1 MIILTFSRWDF
12 HNVQITKLAIFQ
24 TISYPSL
31 EWAGIISKE
40 PCYNKTA
47 LEMTLN
53 WYEPELTNFLKDNRT
68 LSRQPGPL
76 TSARRFGF
84 TRLTLVKG
92 AAILLGLLGLLEI
105 GRAFLAL
112 FAPVVID
119 YCEMTVGG
127 AVEQLRQGYSLKEMY
142 APPGAAYG
150 MPGVQYPPLFILLVW
165 AFQSVSGLGIFLAE
179 RLAAWFFYA
188 GAGALVGLIVWK
200 ESGQKV
206 TALISAGL
214 PFCFWSV
221 IIFAHAARVDP
232 LALFLSLLAAYC
244 YRRAQPNFLNLA
256 LVALVAALAFFSKQT
271 YLAVT
276 AAVFLDLLF
285 SPAAKPETPAPW
297 QVGFLKKISRSSLGK
312 AVTFAGLFVL
322 WVGLGFGLFGGLS
335 AGEIFGIFDPSRA
348 GSFIFDKAPGF
359 VGYFLLDHLPLIGL
373 ALVSLVIQWRKRQR
387 FWVFYTLFAALACVT
402 IIKDGAV
409 DYYFNELAY
418 LLALAVGLLVAHL
431 QNPQQATAPNAG
443 LAKTKKKISSAK
455 WVGPALAVQVVIAL
469 GMFVFWSPWKDF
481 HASQAAYEQGLA
493 LVNQAYREEASG
505 GKPPLVLVDSFL
517 IETGRARQVGDY
529 FIYSVLL
536 RNGKRD
542 ATPLVTDLENR
553 RYGLIIT
560 ETFNR
565 WPPEVEAA
573 LAKGYNPGSITRSD
587 GQTLYYVY
595 RPKPGPALSRD
606 DP

>member
-1 MIILTFSRWDF
+1 M
-12 HNVQITKLAIFQ
+12 
-24 TISYPSL
+24 
-31 EWAGIISKE
+31 
-40 PCYNKTA
+40 
-47 LEMTLN
+47 
-53 WYEPELTNFLKDNRT
+53 TNFLKDNRT
-68 LSRQPGPL
+68 LSRQSDL
-76 TSARRFGF
+76 RRFAF
-84 TRLTLVKG
+84 NRLTLVKG

-105 GRAFLAL
+105 GRAFVAL

-127 AVEQLRQGYSLKEMY
+127 AVEQLRQGYNLQEMY

-165 AFQSVSGLGIFLAE
+165 AFQSLSGLGIFLAE
-179 RLAAWFFYA
+179 RLVAWFFYA

-200 ESGQKV
+200 ESGRKGV
-206 TALISAGL
+206 ALISAGL

-244 YRRAQPNFLNLA
+244 YRRGQPNILNLA
-256 LVALVAALAFFSKQT
+256 VVALLAALAFFSKQT

-285 SPAAKPETPAPW
+285 SPAANPEKAAPW
-297 QVGFLKKISRSSLGK
+297 QVGLLKKISRAGIGK
-312 AVTFAGLFVL
+312 AATFAGLFGA
-322 WVGLGFGLFGGLS
+322 WAGLGFGLFGWLS

-359 VGYFLLDHLPLIGL
+359 VGFFLLDHLPLIGL
-373 ALVSLVIQWRKRQR
+373 ALASLAIQWRQGQR

-431 QNPQQATAPNAG
+431 QNPQPATAPNARLSKG
-443 LAKTKKKISSAK
+443 KFFSRK

-481 HASQAAYEQGLA
+481 NASQAAYEQGLA
-493 LVNQAYREEASG
+493 LVNQAYRDEANG

-542 ATPLVTDLENR
+542 ATPLVSDLEKQ

-595 RPKPGPALSRD
+595 RAKPDPALSRNI
-606 DP
+606 PN